1 MLNFED
7 EGETDVSG
15 AEDLQGY
22 IHDVTYVLEPDF
34 SRCNNVV
41 SLIESHYLLPFCDL
55 FLDIRESPFL
65 RSLSNS

>member
-41 SLIESHYLLPFCDL
+41 SLI
-55 FLDIRESPFL
+55 
-65 RSLSNS
+65 

>member
-41 SLIESHYLLPFCDL
+41 SLNCKPLSSTLLRPFPRHSRIAFSSESF
-55 FLDIRESPFL
+55 
-65 RSLSNS
+65 